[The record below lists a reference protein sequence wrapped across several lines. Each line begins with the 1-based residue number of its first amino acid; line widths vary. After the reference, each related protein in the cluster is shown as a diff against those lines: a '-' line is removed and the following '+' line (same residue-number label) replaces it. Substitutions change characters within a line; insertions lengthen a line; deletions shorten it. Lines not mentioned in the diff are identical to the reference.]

1 MSFTVARHLSFVQAF
16 STMRSGPWHSS
27 QLFSRMSLPGPCGRS
42 TSARSASAMIP
53 RMEKKARNRS
63 IGLMGASSIDY
74 DRMRS
79 RFLIYIPL
87 ALCGVLQAA
96 APTLAPGNYARQI
109 WRSEDGLPQN
119 KIQALAQTPDGFLWI
134 GTSGGLVRFDGV
146 RFTVFDRSNAPA
158 LRDDSITTLRP
169 AHDGSLWIGTEG
181 GGLVHMRSGS
191 WVSYGRDQGLSNGF
205 IRSIVED
212 SHGRVWVGTDR
223 GLFRLEGND
232 FVRLDASRSLPISA
246 TRKIF
251 EDRSGQ
257 IWLATSFG
265 IYQMRNNE
273 PVRVPEF
280 SVMGNNVVSI
290 NQDEQGTLWFG
301 GLDGVFRVSG
311 GKIQRDDWLERLDAD
326 RVLVDRSGDIWI
338 GTPGEGLWRLHDGQ
352 RFLYRAPAILP
363 DNTISS
369 VFEDRERELWV
380 GTQDGL
386 LRLTQ
391 SVVLTINSQNGLDDD
406 NVATVSAGPD
416 GAIWM
421 ATVNGHVYRYANGR
435 ATRLALPKAVNGARV
450 RSIYFARNGALW
462 IGTAGQGV
470 FRIEKE

>member
-1 MSFTVARHLSFVQAF
+1 
-16 STMRSGPWHSS
+16 
-27 QLFSRMSLPGPCGRS
+27 
-42 TSARSASAMIP
+42 
-53 RMEKKARNRS
+53 
-63 IGLMGASSIDY
+63 
-74 DRMRS
+74 MRS
-79 RFLIYIPL
+79 RLLTNISL
-87 ALCGVLQAA
+87 AIHASLAACSLLQAA

-134 GTSGGLVRFDGV
+134 GTSGGLVRFDGA

-169 AHDGSLWIGTEG
+169 ARDGSLWIGTEG
-181 GGLVHMRSGS
+181 GGLVHLRSGV
-191 WVSYGRDQGLSNGF
+191 WTSYGRDQGLSNGF

-223 GLFRLEGND
+223 GLFRLEGNE

-257 IWLATSFG
+257 VWLGTSFG
-265 IYQMRNNE
+265 VYKVVDDV

-280 SVMGNNVVSI
+280 HVMGNNVVSI
-290 NQDEQGTLWFG
+290 AEDAQGTLWFAG
-301 GLDGVFRVSG
+301 DEGVFRVSG
-311 GKIQRDDWLERLDAD
+311 GRIQRDDWLERLNAD

-338 GTPGEGLWRLHDGQ
+338 GTPGEGLWRLHGKQQ
-352 RFLYRAPAILP
+352 RGSRARTTASVHPVRSLYRAPAILP
-363 DNTISS
+363 DNTVSS

-416 GAIWM
+416 GAI
-421 ATVNGHVYRYANGR
+421 
-435 ATRLALPKAVNGARV
+435 
-450 RSIYFARNGALW
+450 
-462 IGTAGQGV
+462 
-470 FRIEKE
+470 